1 MQTPES
7 KNPCFCQVIFVLRKD
22 APLMPKK
29 AWTGL
34 KFSRKFEIIAMTGW
48 PATARIESC
57 RQEGKQLNTEPKPR
71 LRRKMVNEKKMEQ
84 ETFRPPTARKGS
96 VTPAR
101 NMQTVGKHG
110 LVKSPKGRLKHGA
123 VQT

>member
-71 LRRKMVNEKKMEQ
+71 LRRKMVNGKKWSRKHSDHQLRE
-84 ETFRPPTARKGS
+84 RDLLLPPEICKQS
-96 VTPAR
+96 E
-101 NMQTVGKHG
+101 NMDW
-110 LVKSPKGRLKHGA
+110 
-123 VQT
+123 